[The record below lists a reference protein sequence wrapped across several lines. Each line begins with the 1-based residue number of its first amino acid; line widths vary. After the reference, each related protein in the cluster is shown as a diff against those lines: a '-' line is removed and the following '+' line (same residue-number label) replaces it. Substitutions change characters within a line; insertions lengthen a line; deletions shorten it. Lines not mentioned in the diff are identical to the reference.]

1 MKNKTYMYSCV
12 ILLVLAALLLSGCA
26 VGPKYQKPQTI
37 ADSAGW
43 SFERR
48 FYDSNDANGIGKWWE
63 NFADETTEKL
73 VLEALEN
80 NYDIAATA
88 AKVLQAEAE
97 YKIAGGKLLP
107 QVSIGYDGKVVRQ
120 NSGPPGSATD
130 GAGEVVKTRTHSPD
144 MTISY
149 VLDLFG
155 KLKHGR
161 EAELKDLLQSRA
173 NQQAVVNSL
182 IASVVTSRINIATF
196 QKRLA
201 IAMANTESRKNTLEI
216 VERRYRLGLVG
227 PVDVR
232 LAREN
237 YAAAKAAEP
246 DMELVLATAQNAL
259 DVLLAKPIGSSKH
272 FGQTLP
278 ELPSL
283 KPVPIGLPG
292 SLLRRR
298 PDVLEAEMKL
308 QAQNQRIGVSIANMY
323 PDLNFTLGMGWQSN
337 TSERIFVNQ
346 AWLYSAV
353 LSVAQPVFQGGQLAA
368 KVDWEKAKFKEFAA
382 DYAGTVL
389 TAMREV
395 EDEMVTQQMLTKK
408 LQYVQIQFAEAI
420 AAEKLARDRYSCG
433 VETILSVLE
442 TERRRRNSEDSLAIL
457 KGQIWTG
464 RVNLF
469 LALGGDWINDSN

>member
-1 MKNKTYMYSCV
+1 MKNKIYSSIIV
-12 ILLVLAALLLSGCA
+12 LMLVALLLSGCM
-26 VGPKYQKPQTI
+26 VGPKYEKPKTI
-37 ADSAGW
+37 ADSAQW

-48 FYDSNDANGIGKWWE
+48 FYDSNDANGIGRWWE

-73 VLEALEN
+73 VLEALDN
-80 NYDIAATA
+80 NYDIIAAA

-97 YKIAGGKLLP
+97 YKMAGGKLWP
-107 QVSIGYDGKVVRQ
+107 QVDIGYDGKVVRQ
-120 NSGPPGSATD
+120 NSGPPGSATA
-130 GAGEVVKTRTHSPD
+130 GAGEVTKTRTHNPD

-161 EAELKDLLQSRA
+161 AAELKDLMQTRA
-173 NQQAVVNSL
+173 NQKAVVNSL

-201 IAMANTESRKNTLEI
+201 IARANTQSRKNTLEI
-216 VERRYRLGLVG
+216 VERRYRQGLVG

-237 YAAAKAAEP
+237 YPAAKAAEP
-246 DMELVLATAQNAL
+246 DMELSLATAQNAL
-259 DVLLAKPIGSSKH
+259 DVLLARAIGSSKH
-272 FGQTLP
+272 LSETLP

-283 KPVPIGLPG
+283 GPVPIGLPG
-292 SLLRRR
+292 SLLRQR
-298 PDVLEAEMKL
+298 PDVLEAEMRL
-308 QAQNQRIGVSIANMY
+308 QGQNQRIGVSIANMY
-323 PDLNFTLGMGWQSN
+323 PDFNFTLGMGWQSN
-337 TSERIFVNQ
+337 TSGMIFVDQ
-346 AWLYSAV
+346 AWFYSAL
-353 LSVAQPVFQGGQLAA
+353 LSMAQPVFAGGQLAA
-368 KVDWEKAKFKEFAA
+368 KVDWEEARFKEFAA
-382 DYAGTVL
+382 DYAKVVL

-395 EDEMVTQQMLTKK
+395 EDEMVTQQMLAKK
-408 LQYVQIQFAEAI
+408 LQYVQIQFAEAS
-420 AAEKLARDRYSCG
+420 AAEKLARDRYNRG

-442 TERRRRNSEDSLAIL
+442 TERRRHNAEDSLAVL

-469 LALGGDWINDSN
+469 LALGGDWVSE